1 MHNRVNEDG
10 VLDKNLVNLDFYC
23 LHQVIKQNT
32 NDEKFILQVEKLKTD
47 LPIIYIEYVDKLLF
61 ISLISYLLS
70 YGHKDIETIFRIA
83 IEHTYEINDPLLI
96 THFLF
101 KAVEEENNDLIKNK
115 KPYRVDFGDDAGN
128 HFIKETRAYWEIYN
142 FYNDDGTLN
151 HLELGRHMETLDLI
165 ITR

>member
-1 MHNRVNEDG
+1 MKYSQYPDFPTTDAIKYDQLRKELEIISEIIKDIR
-10 VLDKNLVNLDFYC
+10 DKEIN
-23 LHQVIKQNT
+23 
-32 NDEKFILQVEKLKTD
+32 
-47 LPIIYIEYVDKLLF
+47 
-61 ISLISYLLS
+61 
-70 YGHKDIETIFRIA
+70 DIETIFRIP
-83 IEHTYEINDPLLI
+83 IDHTHEINDPLLI

-115 KPYRVDFGDDAGN
+115 KPYRVDFGDDAGT
-128 HFIKETRAYWEIYN
+128 HFIKETRTYWEIYN

>member
-1 MHNRVNEDG
+1 M
-10 VLDKNLVNLDFYC
+10 
-23 LHQVIKQNT
+23 
-32 NDEKFILQVEKLKTD
+32 
-47 LPIIYIEYVDKLLF
+47 
-61 ISLISYLLS
+61 YLLS

-115 KPYRVDFGDDAGN
+115 KPYRVDFGDDAGT
-128 HFIKETRAYWEIYN
+128 HFIKETRTYWEIYN